1 MISYSW
7 FIDCSLIGEVMFIS
21 TERKMF
27 IFRKSGISWKCIPK
41 QIAIQN
47 LIWCKFSYGP
57 MMIKFEKS
65 RSLTENCIHLSS
77 FVSSEE
83 TQIVSRQEKW
93 TKKSVNKNSYNEN
106 WYTEYKYF
114 SVCKSI
120 EPILSGS
127 KDISS
132 KTPPLL
138 FLSLNYVIKGKSL
151 GGAQFVSLANNR
163 HVGFIGKLQSLSRHL
178 CWYRPMKGGW

>member
-7 FIDCSLIGEVMFIS
+7 FNDCSLIGDVMFIS
-21 TERKMF
+21 TQRKMF

-57 MMIKFEKS
+57 MINLKKS
-65 RSLTENCIHLSS
+65 RTLIENCIHLSS

-83 TQIVSRQEKW
+83 TQFQQTRKVSVE
-93 TKKSVNKNSYNEN
+93 KSVNKNIYTEN
-106 WYTEYKYF
+106 WYVCLTLKLNTLLF
-114 SVCKSI
+114 SVESI
-120 EPILSGS
+120 EVIRSGS
-127 KDISS
+127 VDIFS

-138 FLSLNYVIKGKSL
+138 FLSLNYVIKGKS
-151 GGAQFVSLANNR
+151 
-163 HVGFIGKLQSLSRHL
+163 
-178 CWYRPMKGGW
+178 

>member
-7 FIDCSLIGEVMFIS
+7 FNDCSLIGVVMFIS
-21 TERKMF
+21 SERKMF
-27 IFRKSGISWKCIPK
+27 IFGKSGISWKCIPK

-57 MMIKFEKS
+57 MIKFEKS

-93 TKKSVNKNSYNEN
+93 AEKSVNKNIYTES
-106 WYTEYKYF
+106 WYTFTPKINTFLFIKVLSRSFLVQKIFSQRLRLCYF
-114 SVCKSI
+114 SASI
-120 EPILSGS
+120 MLLKENLRRGS
-127 KDISS
+127 IC
-132 KTPPLL
+132 
-138 FLSLNYVIKGKSL
+138 I
-151 GGAQFVSLANNR
+151 ARQ
-163 HVGFIGKLQSLSRHL
+163 
-178 CWYRPMKGGW
+178 